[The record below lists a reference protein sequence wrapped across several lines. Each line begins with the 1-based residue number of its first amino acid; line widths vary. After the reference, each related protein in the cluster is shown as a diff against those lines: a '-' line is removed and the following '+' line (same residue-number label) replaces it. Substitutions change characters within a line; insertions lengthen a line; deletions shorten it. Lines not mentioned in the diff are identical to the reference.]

1 MFNDLESL
9 EEDFPH
15 LLPVPDRLPTPAHQP
30 VPGRTTYRHA
40 TSGRRYVVASVS
52 ATSVILEALS
62 GHARDIAPDVLA
74 KSDMW
79 ELVTA

>member
-1 MFNDLESL
+1 MTTDFSDLEDL
-9 EEDFPH
+9 PAEFPE
-15 LLPVPDRLPTPAHQP
+15 LVRPMHQP

-40 TSGRRYVVASVS
+40 TSVRRYVVASVS
-52 ATSVILEALS
+52 ATSVILEAIS